1 VQPLPPTADI
11 RSPNDPDGND
21 VNPDGPVDGTF
32 DPGTSDATKAAA
44 ITVRAGA
51 ETDGVDFSVHPR
63 SSVPVYD
70 VSTYSYF
77 GQAQNA
83 VHPAYVN
90 LTSGSA
96 TIAAAGVGLGSNGH
110 AAAGLGASV
119 IGSAIIP
126 AGGIRGYGTTPT
138 YLALDLKFGLGA
150 SSGPQHFVFSQG
162 GSLYVLPGA
171 LRLVN
176 TDLPSISSVDPD
188 GNGNV
193 VVTGSNFASDSQVYF
208 DGVPAATSVA
218 DSSHATA
225 IPPPGANG
233 QTAVITVFNSD
244 GQNST
249 FPGPTPVPTYTYP
262 SAATAPAAPKVTFSP
277 NTLPA
282 GTRAL
287 IDITGTNMSFANG
300 LTSVGFGSSDVL
312 VRRLWVLSPTHVLVN
327 VQVAPNAQL
336 GPSSASVISGFQVF
350 SQPAAF
356 QITAGDPNIPVIEP
370 TLINA
375 IWLAS
380 GAFPGS
386 IVSLFGSNLAAPN
399 QGGATTILTIN
410 DQPVKILYA
419 SPIQINLVIPA
430 SLKPGPAILRLNN
443 GTTQAYPV
451 AVSIDPVPPSIT
463 AVQDLSNSKLGPNNA
478 AQPGDVLNVLV
489 SGLADPG
496 SAIAPGRVHVKVGGL
511 DTPAGSVMPA
521 NGSAY
526 TVQFKLDASVTT
538 GAQVPL
544 TISIDGKTSLPVYI
558 PIVPLP

>member
-1 VQPLPPTADI
+1 M
-11 RSPNDPDGND
+11 
-21 VNPDGPVDGTF
+21 
-32 DPGTSDATKAAA
+32 
-44 ITVRAGA
+44 
-51 ETDGVDFSVHPR
+51 
-63 SSVPVYD
+63 
-70 VSTYSYF
+70 
-77 GQAQNA
+77 
-83 VHPAYVN
+83 
-90 LTSGSA
+90 
-96 TIAAAGVGLGSNGH
+96 
-110 AAAGLGASV
+110 
-119 IGSAIIP
+119 
-126 AGGIRGYGTTPT
+126 
-138 YLALDLKFGLGA
+138 
-150 SSGPQHFVFSQG
+150 
-162 GSLYVLPGA
+162 
-171 LRLVN
+171 
-176 TDLPSISSVDPD
+176 
-188 GNGNV
+188 
-193 VVTGSNFASDSQVYF
+193 
-208 DGVPAATSVA
+208 
-218 DSSHATA
+218 
-225 IPPPGANG
+225 
-233 QTAVITVFNSD
+233 
-244 GQNST
+244 
-249 FPGPTPVPTYTYP
+249 
-262 SAATAPAAPKVTFSP
+262 
-277 NTLPA
+277 
-282 GTRAL
+282 
-287 IDITGTNMSFANG
+287 IDITGANMSFANG

-356 QITAGDPNIPVIEP
+356 QITAGDPNMPVIEP

-375 IWLAS
+375 VWLPS

-419 SPIQINLVIPA
+419 SPIQINLVIPV

-463 AVQDLSNSKLGPNNA
+463 AVQDLSNTKLGTNNP
-478 AQPGDVLNVLV
+478 AQPGDVLYLLV

-496 SAIAPGRVHVKVGGL
+496 AAIPPGRVHVKVGGL
-511 DTPAGSVMPA
+511 DTLAGSVTPA

-558 PIVPLP
+558 PIAP